1 MSSGSRIWWPT
12 AAIALR
18 SMASFGIK
26 PLDTQA
32 CIDVIEEC
40 ERLGV
45 VWAISFDD
53 SRRRWTRYDKYDA
66 LVYDSYMETVVDPE
80 LDYRSIEYFYK
91 VYVICSS
98 EEERRIASLSKCYGA
113 FQPICRVR

>member
-12 AAIALR
+12 AAIAITLDGEF
-18 SMASFGIK
+18 MGIK

-53 SRRRWTRYDKYDA
+53 SRRRWTRYANYDA
-66 LVYDSYMETVVDPE
+66 LVHDSYMETVVDPGA
-80 LDYRSIEYFYK
+80 R
-91 VYVICSS
+91 
-98 EEERRIASLSKCYGA
+98 LS
-113 FQPICRVR
+113 FD